1 MPSVR
6 HQQPIPFQPLTGYH
20 YPVTK
25 KILPIILLLL
35 FTGCPPSHHRY
46 THKPPGDRASLPITG
61 TREVKRVIDGDTV
74 VLNGGERVRI
84 NNINTPEKKE
94 ELGPEAGAFARKLC
108 QGKMVRVEG
117 NTRDGYGRLLGD
129 IICEGKSLAQQ
140 MVSHG
145 LAHVFLI
152 PPFEP
157 DKAEV
162 LLAAQAK
169 AREKKVG
176 IWDTGR
182 YQGHFHITS
191 FHANA
196 KGKDKF
202 NLNGEYLRI
211 ANITSQSQSFSG
223 YTLVNRKGEEF
234 LFGEVKVPGG
244 HTVMVLSG
252 HGEDQINPKKQ
263 LRLFWRRKDEAW
275 NNWGDTATL
284 RDPSEA
290 VVDQVIHKPRRR
302 R

>member
-1 MPSVR
+1 MRLFSSGPVR
-6 HQQPIPFQPLTGYH
+6 DIIGF
-20 YPVTK
+20 VTK
-25 KILPIILLLL
+25 KILPILLLL
-35 FTGCPPSHHRY
+35 LLAGCPPSHHRH
-46 THKPPGDRASLPITG
+46 TRKPTKGAALPITG
-61 TREVKRVIDGDTV
+61 TREVVRVIDGDTV

-84 NNINTPEKKE
+84 DHINTPEKKE
-94 ELGPEAGAFARKLC
+94 ELGPEAGAHARKLC

-117 NTRDGYGRLLGD
+117 DSRDGYGRLLGD
-129 IICEGKSLAQQ
+129 IICDGKSLAHQ
-140 MVSHG
+140 MVSSG

-152 PPFEP
+152 PPFDA
-157 DKAEV
+157 DKAQV

-169 AREKKVG
+169 ARERKIG

-182 YQGHFHITS
+182 YQGAFHITS

-196 KGKDKF
+196 KGRDKF

-211 ANITSQSQSFSG
+211 ANVTSIEQSLSG

-234 LFGEVKVPGG
+234 LFGDVKIPGG

-252 HGEDQINPKKQ
+252 HGEDQTDPKKQ
-263 LRLFWRRKDEAW
+263 IRLFWRRKDEAW

-284 RDPSEA
+284 RDAAEK
-290 VVDQVIHKPRRR
+290 VVDQVFHKPRRR